1 MSYVD
6 KIKKYGVEYD
16 IHDTRADY
24 NNLVGT
30 VNQAIND
37 GDINVGA
44 DYNNLVDTVNQ
55 AINNGDINIGDEDIF
70 DATSIL

>member
-16 IHDTRADY
+16 IHDIRADY

-30 VNQAIND
+30 VNQAINN
-37 GDINVGA
+37 GDINVG
-44 DYNNLVDTVNQ
+44 DSEPY
-55 AINNGDINIGDEDIF
+55 
-70 DATSIL
+70 DASFL